1 MIKSGDFVV
10 GVVYRS
16 TVLSVV
22 LIVLWIA
29 LVDLT
34 TAWRVIVKVELTTL
48 VMWPFHPGFVTT
60 SGEPP
65 MLRRY

>member
-1 MIKSGDFVV
+1 MIESGDFVV

-34 TAWRVIVKVELTTL
+34 TAWRVIVKVELTIV
-48 VMWPFHPGFVTT
+48 VM
-60 SGEPP
+60 
-65 MLRRY
+65 